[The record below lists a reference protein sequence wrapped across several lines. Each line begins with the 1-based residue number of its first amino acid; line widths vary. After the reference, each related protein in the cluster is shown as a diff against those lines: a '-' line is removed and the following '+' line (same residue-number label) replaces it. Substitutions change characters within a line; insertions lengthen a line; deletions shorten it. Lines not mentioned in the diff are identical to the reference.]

1 MIISIVT
8 KENGI
13 NKVGIRRKV
22 FFDGKEINGTIF
34 CNFTKKGLGQLDA
47 TGDYEEGTLQ
57 ELKESYEIP
66 VV

>member
-34 CNFTKKGLGQLDA
+34 CNFTKKDWG
-47 TGDYEEGTLQ
+47 
-57 ELKESYEIP
+57 S
-66 VV
+66 

>member
-1 MIISIVT
+1 M
-8 KENGI
+8 EQ
-13 NKVGIRRKV
+13 
-22 FFDGKEINGTIF
+22 FFAILQ
-34 CNFTKKGLGQLDA
+34 KGLGQLDA